1 MYITLEQILQL
12 GILVCEIID
21 LVFKVVTKGKRK

>member
-12 GILVCEIID
+12 GILICSIINII
-21 LVFKVVTKGKRK
+21 LKAKNTGKRK